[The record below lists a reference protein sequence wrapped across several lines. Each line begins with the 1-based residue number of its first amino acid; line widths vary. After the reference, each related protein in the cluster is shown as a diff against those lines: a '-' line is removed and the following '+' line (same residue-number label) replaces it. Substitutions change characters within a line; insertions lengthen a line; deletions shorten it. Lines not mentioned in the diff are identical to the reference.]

1 MLAGEKGSEGGVGA
15 APPAV
20 TRALLL
26 PACTSAPRRLLLRIM
41 QAQQHQ
47 T

>member
-15 APPAV
+15 APPPV

-26 PACTSAPRRLLLRIM
+26 LLRIL
-41 QAQQHQ
+41 QARQHHKVKAESI
-47 T
+47 